1 VFGIF
6 RAKEQC
12 DGALLGCSRELLD
25 VLALIIELRGVS
37 FFELLPAIRV
47 VSESLSQLGA
57 GSDFFEPFIDTRFSF
72 R

>member
-1 VFGIF
+1 VG
-6 RAKEQC
+6 
-12 DGALLGCSRELLD
+12 LSPELLD

-47 VSESLSQLGA
+47 VSEPLSQLGA
-57 GSDFFEPFIDTRFSF
+57 GSEFLEPFIDTRFSF